1 MRPSSSRVA
10 SRHLI
15 RVAARDACRT
25 TFRTRT
31 ASVDLTERVIVAA
44 AEGALI
50 PDDGSP
56 VRTAG
61 LMALPRKLTELAK
74 AVKRFPDLWE
84 KVKDFIGVESLA
96 DIPARVKELAKEGY
110 AALKK
115 LLARAF
121 DVWTAD
127 ISQQDAR
134 EMAQRL
140 GVRYDEYSI
149 VPQFEAFLK
158 TSVKP
163 RVDQFDKWLK
173 EHLPT
178 VSKVLMVAIYI
189 WIWLNVVE
197 FEWDLKGILEA
208 ATGQLSLSTLL
219 ASLPGSAIGAMMNG
233 LGLGTFTLLPAAT
246 AVRLLFL
253 MSKRY
258 LTWTGS
264 GFEVEWEKLSSDL
277 GLDSDVDISGIPLAV

>member
-1 MRPSSSRVA
+1 LTPSSSRVA
-10 SRHLI
+10 TRHVI
-15 RVAARDACRT
+15 RLAARDACRT
-25 TFRTRT
+25 TFCTRT
-31 ASVDLTERVIVAA
+31 ASVNLTERVLVAV
-44 AEGALI
+44 AEGALV

-61 LMALPRKLTELAK
+61 LLNLPRKLAELAK
-74 AVKRFPDLWE
+74 AVKQFPNLWE
-84 KVKDFIGVESLA
+84 KIKDFIGVESLA

-115 LLARAF
+115 LLAKAF
-121 DVWTAD
+121 DVWPLKLYTLPENKLF
-127 ISQQDAR
+127 SVNKML
-134 EMAQRL
+134 EKLMAK
-140 GVRYDEYSI
+140 Y
-149 VPQFEAFLK
+149 PQFGEWLEA
-158 TSVKP
+158 SVKP

-208 ATGQLSLSTLL
+208 ATGQLSLSSLL

-246 AVRLLFL
+246 AVRLLLL

-264 GFEVEWEKLSSDL
+264 GFDVAWDKLSADI
-277 GLDSDVDISGIPLAV
+277 GLDPDVNLDGALTV

>member
-10 SRHLI
+10 ARHLI
-15 RVAARDACRT
+15 RVAARNACRA

-31 ASVDLTERVIVAA
+31 ASVDLTERVFVAGL
-44 AEGALI
+44 EGALI

-61 LMALPRKLTELAK
+61 LMALPRKLAELAK
-74 AVKRFPDLWE
+74 AVKRFPNLWE

-121 DVWTAD
+121 DVWPLKLYTLPENKLFSVNKV
-127 ISQQDAR
+127 IESLMAR
-134 EMAQRL
+134 F
-140 GVRYDEYSI
+140 
-149 VPQFEAFLK
+149 PQFEAFLK

-219 ASLPGSAIGAMMNG
+219 ASLPGSALGAMMNG
-233 LGLGTFTLLPAAT
+233 LGLGTFTLLPAVT

-264 GFEVEWEKLSSDL
+264 GFEVEWENLSSDF
-277 GLDSDVDISGIPLAV
+277 GLDPDVDLSGVPLAV